1 VNKPRIMVE
10 LTYER
15 DTKNNAR
22 FNETVVGAPLER
34 GDEVLGRMYLRHA
47 EHLLLGQP
55 QRIRVT
61 IESADA

>member
-1 VNKPRIMVE
+1 MPADKVVVE

-22 FNETVVGAPLER
+22 FNETDGPAER
-34 GDEVLGRMYLRHA
+34 GDEIVGRMYLRHA

-55 QRIRVT
+55 TKIRVT
-61 IESADA
+61 IEPVDA